1 MSEPS
6 AEEENQPEQL
16 QEEERTQA
24 GSGAAL
30 NTAEFEAL
38 GAKSSE
44 VTTREEDEI
53 PPTTDTSSSSTAP
66 TTTSSTALPF
76 VVFPELAETFLPL
89 GILNERQVDGTVG
102 RADVAESNSDSSII
116 ITTSTAKL
124 ELDASPTGKE
134 FTTMLTSGIMS
145 DSKTSSQT
153 EASLPERLV
162 TTESASIGTISAA
175 ETTSAIVPAA
185 TDTPVSTETTVVDTS
200 TQSSKRLKFRG
211 HQFKSS
217 FSLTTTVVPLE
228 TEATRRTSFVPTAAT
243 EGRRPASS
251 TPR

>member
-24 GSGAAL
+24 GSGAA
-30 NTAEFEAL
+30 EFETL

-44 VTTREEDEI
+44 GTTRGEDET

-102 RADVAESNSDSSII
+102 PADVAESNSDSSII
-116 ITTSTAKL
+116 NTTSTAKL

-217 FSLTTTVVPLE
+217 FSSTTTVVPLE

>member
-6 AEEENQPEQL
+6 AEEENEPEQL

-30 NTAEFEAL
+30 NTAEFETL

-44 VTTREEDEI
+44 VTTRGEDET

-102 RADVAESNSDSSII
+102 PAESNRDSSII
-116 ITTSTAKL
+116 NTTSTAKL

-217 FSLTTTVVPLE
+217 FSSTTTVVPLE

>member
-30 NTAEFEAL
+30 NTAEFETL

-44 VTTREEDEI
+44 VTTRGEDET
-53 PPTTDTSSSSTAP
+53 PPTTDTSSSSTAT

-102 RADVAESNSDSSII
+102 PADVAESNSDSSII
-116 ITTSTAKL
+116 NTTSTAKL
-124 ELDASPTGKE
+124 ELDASPTVKE

-200 TQSSKRLKFRG
+200 TQSSKRLKLRG

-217 FSLTTTVVPLE
+217 FSSTTTVVPLE